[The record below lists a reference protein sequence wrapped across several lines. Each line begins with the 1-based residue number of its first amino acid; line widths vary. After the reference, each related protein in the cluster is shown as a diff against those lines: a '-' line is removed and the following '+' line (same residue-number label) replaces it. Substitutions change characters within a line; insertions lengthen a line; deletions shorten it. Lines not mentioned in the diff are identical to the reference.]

1 MNVGV
6 IGTGTMGTD
15 HARLLATSIAGTSL
29 VAVSDVDTGRARAV
43 AGGLPGVRT
52 VTEPADLIADPGVDA
67 VVIASS
73 DETHE
78 EYVLACLAAGKPVLC
93 EKPLAPG
100 TAGCR
105 RILAAE
111 TDRGERL
118 VSVGFMRRY
127 DPGYR
132 QLRDT
137 LRAGR
142 IGAPLLLHCVH
153 RNPRSVPGVS
163 EVDVITN
170 SAIHE
175 LDTCR
180 WLLDDEVATV
190 SVHAPR
196 GAATPAPLFLVLETT
211 GGALVDAEVFITARY
226 GYEVR
231 CELVGTDGTVSLDSP
246 PATVLRRDGG
256 YGRALPTDWRP
267 RFAEA
272 YRRELQD
279 WADAVRSGRPWSG
292 ANAWDGYAATAV
304 AQAAVAA
311 LRSGAARRVE
321 PDPAPSLYRSA
332 DPRQARPAVLRP
344 R

>member
-1 MNVGV
+1 VNVGV

-15 HARLLATSIAGTSL
+15 HARLLATTIAGTSL

-43 AGGLPGVRT
+43 AADLPWVRT
-52 VTEPADLIADPGVDA
+52 VTEPADLIADPGIDA

-78 EYVLACLAAGKPVLC
+78 EYVLACLAAGKPMLC
-93 EKPLAPG
+93 EKPLAPDL
-100 TAGCR
+100 TGCR

-111 TDRGERL
+111 TAHGERL

-132 QLRDT
+132 QLRDA
-137 LRAGR
+137 LRDGR

-153 RNPRSVPGVS
+153 RNPRTVPGVS

-175 LDTCR
+175 LDLCR

-190 SVHAPR
+190 TVHAPR
-196 GAATPAPLFLVLETT
+196 GAATPSPLFLVLETA
-211 GGALVDAEVFITARY
+211 GGVLVDAEVFITARY

-231 CELVGTDGTVSLDSP
+231 CEMVGTEGTVSLDSP

-256 YGRALPTDWRP
+256 YGRALPMDWRP
-267 RFAEA
+267 RFADA

-292 ANAWDGYAATAV
+292 ASAWDGYAATAV
-304 AQAAVAA
+304 AQAGVAGWQ
-311 LRSGAARRVE
+311 SGAAQKVE
-321 PDPAPSLYRSA
+321 LDPVPSLYR
-332 DPRQARPAVLRP
+332 
-344 R
+344 